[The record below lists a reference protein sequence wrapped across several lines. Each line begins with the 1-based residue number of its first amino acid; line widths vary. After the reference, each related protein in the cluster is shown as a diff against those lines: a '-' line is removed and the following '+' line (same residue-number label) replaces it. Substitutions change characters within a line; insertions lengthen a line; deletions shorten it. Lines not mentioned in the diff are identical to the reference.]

1 MGNIQ
6 HLRNPEILVTQ
17 TKLNHLNST
26 PSLHQPLITI
36 SIWCAASFKWTFVN
50 NVDGV
55 ESNFSLS
62 TTDLVSDDEEGRG
75 GMHNPLNLFKFLRH
89 VDF

>member
-36 SIWCAASFKWTFVN
+36 SLVCGIFKMDFVN

-75 GMHNPLNLFKFLRH
+75 GMHNPLNLYKFLRH